1 MATALITGAAS
12 LMGEGIGLSLAQ
24 REWDLMLVDI
34 NEEGARKASNRFSN
48 KVRAE
53 VAKVDVTD
61 HARVCSLV
69 QETAARFGTI
79 DVLVNCAGGFRGL
92 GIRPKS
98 LVEIPPEDWQ
108 QIINVN
114 LKGVLNTVHAVLP
127 IMKAQRRGNIVSIAA
142 SRGLRGGVNAA
153 HYSAAKAGII
163 LFTQAMVLECAEYGV
178 RINSIAPGNAEAR
191 WKTSDDGKSGPLGR
205 PASAQDIG
213 EAVAWLVSDGAS
225 HVTGA
230 CIDLSG
236 GTTLH

>member
-12 LMGEGIGLSLAQ
+12 LMGEGIALSLAQ
-24 REWDLMLVDI
+24 REWDLILVDI
-34 NEEGARKASNRFSN
+34 NEEGVRKVSNSFSN

-61 HARVCSLV
+61 HACVCTLV
-69 QETAARFGTI
+69 QETAGRFGTI
-79 DVLVNCAGGFRGL
+79 DALVNCAGGFRGL
-92 GIRPKS
+92 GIRPRP
-98 LVEIPPEDWQ
+98 LVEISPEDWQ
-108 QIINVN
+108 RIINVN
-114 LKGVLNTVHAVLP
+114 LKSVLNTVHAVLP

-153 HYSAAKAGII
+153 HYSAAKAAVI
-163 LFTQAMVLECAEYGV
+163 LFTQTMVLECAEYGV

-191 WKTSDDGKSGPLGR
+191 WKTSDGGSGPLGR
-205 PASAQDIG
+205 ATSAQDIG
-213 EAVAWLVSDGAS
+213 EAVAWLLSDGAS

-236 GTTLH
+236 GTALH

>member
-12 LMGEGIGLSLAQ
+12 LMGEGVGLSLAQ

-34 NEEGARKASNRFSN
+34 NEEGARKVSNRFSN
-48 KVRAE
+48 KVRAA

-61 HARVCSLV
+61 HAGVCSLV

-79 DVLVNCAGGFRGL
+79 DALVNCAGGFRGL
-92 GIRPKS
+92 GIRPKP

-108 QIINVN
+108 RIINVN

-163 LFTQAMVLECAEYGV
+163 LFTQTMVLECAEYGV

-205 PASAQDIG
+205 PTSAQDIG
-213 EAVAWLVSDGAS
+213 EAIAWLVSDGAS